1 MTLKKAQV
9 PAVINMK
16 PTQKSLKPHVNTW
29 VEDNLITQEQGDGI
43 LAKYPTSSTSPV
55 IVTFSIVGGMLC
67 LLGVI
72 LLVSANWQSIP
83 REVKLGALLG
93 LLTASTLL
101 GTEGSRRK
109 WHPAIPEIGYL
120 FAAVLPLVGLALVSQ
135 IFNLSGSGFALIL
148 TWFISILFLPF
159 LSFSPSTFVVWLISL
174 SGLVP
179 LAITEYHRTWFTDEY
194 QTISVVY
201 ALLGAVIAAAS
212 QLWSK
217 AGRTMQ
223 RAWGESLGLI
233 MTSLG
238 LYTCDLTTYYPHSH
252 VPIWAI
258 AWGAVF
264 ILNLGAIFIGYK
276 AHRAPLVTLGF
287 VMLGIIILSFYCRL
301 VGSMLSTGTL
311 FLSAGTLLIILIFTL
326 HRLRKSILQ

>member
-1 MTLKKAQV
+1 
-9 PAVINMK
+9 MK
-16 PTQKSLKPHVNTW
+16 PTQKSLKPHLNTW
-29 VEDNLITQEQGDGI
+29 VKEHLITQEQADGI
-43 LAKYPTSSTSPV
+43 LAKYPSFLTSPATM
-55 IVTFSIVGGMLC
+55 TFSIIGGLLC
-67 LLGVI
+67 ILGVI

-101 GTEGSRRK
+101 GIEGSRRK
-109 WHPAIPEIGYL
+109 WHPAVPEISYL
-120 FAAVLPLVGLALVSQ
+120 FAAVLPLVGLALVGQ
-135 IFNLSGSGFALIL
+135 IFNLSGSGFALIF

-174 SGLVP
+174 SALVP
-179 LAITEYHRTWFTDEY
+179 LAITEYHWAWLADEY
-194 QTISVVY
+194 QTASIMY

-217 AGRTMQ
+217 AGRTTQ

-238 LYTCDLTTYYPHSH
+238 LYTCDWATYYPHPH

-264 ILNLGAIFIGYK
+264 ILNLGAVFIGYK
-276 AHRAPLVTLGF
+276 AHRMPLVTLGF
-287 VMLGIIILSFYCRL
+287 VMLSIIILSFYCRL
-301 VGSMLSTGTL
+301 AGSMLSTGML
-311 FLSAGTLLIILIFTL
+311 FLSAGTLLITLIFTL
-326 HRLRKSILQ
+326 HKLRKSILQ

>member
-1 MTLKKAQV
+1 
-9 PAVINMK
+9 MK
-16 PTQKSLKPHVNTW
+16 PTQQSLKPHVNTW

-43 LAKYPTSSTSPV
+43 LARYPTSSTSPATM
-55 IVTFSIVGGMLC
+55 TFSIIGGMLC
-67 LLGVI
+67 ILGVI

-83 REVKLGALLG
+83 REVKLGTLLG

-101 GTEGSRRK
+101 GTEGGRRK
-109 WHPAIPEIGYL
+109 WHPAIPEISYL
-120 FAAVLPLVGLALVSQ
+120 FAAILPLIGLALVGQ
-135 IFNLSGSGFALIL
+135 IFNLNGSGFALIL

-159 LSFSPSTFVVWLISL
+159 LSLSPSTFVVWLISL
-174 SGLVP
+174 SALVP
-179 LAITEYHRTWFTDEY
+179 LAITEYHWAWFTDEY
-194 QTISVVY
+194 QTISMMY
-201 ALLGAVIAAAS
+201 ALLGAVVAAAS

-217 AGRTMQ
+217 AGRTTQ

-238 LYTCDLTTYYPHSH
+238 LYTYDCATYYPHPH
-252 VPIWAI
+252 VAIWEI

-264 ILNLGAIFIGYK
+264 ILNLGAVFIGHK
-276 AHRAPLVTLGF
+276 AHRTPLVTLGF

-301 VGSMLSTGTL
+301 AGSMLSTGML

-326 HRLRKSILQ
+326 HKLRKSILQ

>member
-1 MTLKKAQV
+1 
-9 PAVINMK
+9 
-16 PTQKSLKPHVNTW
+16 
-29 VEDNLITQEQGDGI
+29 
-43 LAKYPTSSTSPV
+43 
-55 IVTFSIVGGMLC
+55 MLC
-67 LLGVI
+67 ILGVI

-83 REVKLGALLG
+83 REAKLGALLG

-109 WHPAIPEIGYL
+109 WNPAIPEISYL

-159 LSFSPSTFVVWLISL
+159 LSFSPSTFVVWMISL
-174 SGLVP
+174 SALVP
-179 LAITEYHRTWFTDEY
+179 LAIIEYHWTWFADEY
-194 QTISVVY
+194 ETISIMY
-201 ALLGAVIAAAS
+201 ALLGVVTAAAS

-238 LYTCDLTTYYPHSH
+238 LYTYDCTTNYPHFH
-252 VPIWAI
+252 FLIWEI

-264 ILNLGAIFIGYK
+264 VLNLGAVFVGYK
-276 AHRAPLVTLGF
+276 AHRAPLVNLGF

-301 VGSMLSTGTL
+301 AGSMLSTGML
-311 FLSAGTLLIILIFTL
+311 FLSAGMLLIILIFTL
-326 HRLRKSILQ
+326 HKLRKSILQ

>member
-1 MTLKKAQV
+1 
-9 PAVINMK
+9 MK
-16 PTQKSLKPHVNTW
+16 PTQKSLKPHVNAW
-29 VEDNLITQEQGDGI
+29 IEGNLITPEQGDGI
-43 LAKYPTSSTSPV
+43 LAKYPPSSTSPATM
-55 IVTFSIVGGMLC
+55 TFSIIGGMLC
-67 LLGVI
+67 ILGVI

-83 REVKLGALLG
+83 REAKLGALLG

-109 WHPAIPEIGYL
+109 WNPAIPEISYL

-159 LSFSPSTFVVWLISL
+159 LSFSPSTFVVWMISL
-174 SGLVP
+174 SALVP
-179 LAITEYHRTWFTDEY
+179 LAIIEYHWTWFADEY
-194 QTISVVY
+194 ETISIMY
-201 ALLGAVIAAAS
+201 ALLGVVTAAAS

-238 LYTCDLTTYYPHSH
+238 LYTYDCTTNYPHFH
-252 VPIWAI
+252 FLIWEI

-264 ILNLGAIFIGYK
+264 VLNLGAVFVGYK
-276 AHRAPLVTLGF
+276 AHRAPLVNLGF

-301 VGSMLSTGTL
+301 AGSMLSTGML
-311 FLSAGTLLIILIFTL
+311 FLSAGMLLIILIFTL
-326 HRLRKSILQ
+326 HKLRKSILQ

>member
-1 MTLKKAQV
+1 M
-9 PAVINMK
+9 MK
-16 PTQKSLKPHVNTW
+16 PTQKSLKPHVNAW
-29 VEDNLITQEQGDGI
+29 IEDNLITQKQGDGI
-43 LAKYPTSSTSPV
+43 LAKYPTSSMFPATM
-55 IVTFSIVGGMLC
+55 TFSIIGGMLC
-67 LLGVI
+67 ILGVI

-93 LLTASTLL
+93 LLTASTLF

-109 WHPAIPEIGYL
+109 WHPAIPEISYL
-120 FAAVLPLVGLALVSQ
+120 FAAVLPLIGLALVSQ

-159 LSFSPSTFVVWLISL
+159 LSFSPSTFVVWMISL
-174 SGLVP
+174 SALVP
-179 LAITEYHRTWFTDEY
+179 LAITEHHWAWFTDEG
-194 QTISVVY
+194 QTISVMY
-201 ALLGAVIAAAS
+201 ALLGVVVAAAS

-238 LYTCDLTTYYPHSH
+238 LYTYDFTTYYPHFH
-252 VPIWAI
+252 FPIWEI

-264 ILNLGAIFIGYK
+264 VLNLGAVFVGYK

-301 VGSMLSTGTL
+301 AGSMLSTGML

-326 HRLRKSILQ
+326 HKLRKSILQ

>member
-1 MTLKKAQV
+1 M
-9 PAVINMK
+9 MK
-16 PTQKSLKPHVNTW
+16 PTQKSLKPHVNAW
-29 VEDNLITQEQGDGI
+29 IEDNLITQEQGDGI
-43 LAKYPTSSTSPV
+43 LAKYPTSSASAVTM
-55 IVTFSIVGGMLC
+55 TFSIIAGMLC
-67 LLGVI
+67 ILGAI

-83 REVKLGALLG
+83 REAKLGALLG

-109 WHPAIPEIGYL
+109 WNPAIPEISYL

-159 LSFSPSTFVVWLISL
+159 LSFSPSTFVVWMLSL
-174 SGLVP
+174 SALVP
-179 LAITEYHRTWFTDEY
+179 LAITEYHWVWITDEY
-194 QTISVVY
+194 QTISIMY
-201 ALLGAVIAAAS
+201 ALLGVVIAAAS

-223 RAWGESLGLI
+223 QAWGESLGLI

-238 LYTCDLTTYYPHSH
+238 LYTFDCTTYYPHSR

-264 ILNLGAIFIGYK
+264 VLNLGAVFVGYK
-276 AHRAPLVTLGF
+276 AHRSPLVTLGF

-301 VGSMLSTGTL
+301 AGSMLSTGVL

-326 HRLRKSILQ
+326 HKLRKSILR

>member
-1 MTLKKAQV
+1 MRT
-9 PAVINMK
+9 NMK

-29 VEDNLITQEQGDGI
+29 VKDNLITQEQGDGI
-43 LAKYPTSSTSPV
+43 LARYPASSTSPATM
-55 IVTFSIVGGMLC
+55 TFSIIGGALC
-67 LLGVI
+67 ILGVI

-93 LLTASTLL
+93 LLAASTLL
-101 GTEGSRRK
+101 GIEGSRRK
-109 WHPAIPEIGYL
+109 WHPAIPEISYL
-120 FAAVLPLVGLALVSQ
+120 FAAVLPLVALALVGQ

-148 TWFISILFLPF
+148 TWFISIFFLPF

-174 SGLVP
+174 SALFP
-179 LAITEYHRTWFTDEY
+179 LAITEYRWAWFTDEY
-194 QTISVVY
+194 QTISIIY
-201 ALLGAVIAAAS
+201 ALFGAVVAAAS

-217 AGRTMQ
+217 AGRTTQ

-238 LYTCDLTTYYPHSH
+238 LYTYDCATYYPHPH
-252 VPIWAI
+252 VPIWEI

-264 ILNLGAIFIGYK
+264 ILNLGAVFIGYK
-276 AHRAPLVTLGF
+276 AHRTPLVTLGF

-301 VGSMLSTGTL
+301 AGSMLSTGML
-311 FLSAGTLLIILIFTL
+311 FLSAGTVLIILIFTL
-326 HRLRKSILQ
+326 HNLRKSILQ

>member
-1 MTLKKAQV
+1 
-9 PAVINMK
+9 MK
-16 PTQKSLKPHVNTW
+16 PTQKSLKPHVNAW
-29 VEDNLITQEQGDGI
+29 IEGNLITPEQGDGI
-43 LAKYPTSSTSPV
+43 LAKYPPSSTSPATM
-55 IVTFSIVGGMLC
+55 TFSIIGGMLC
-67 LLGVI
+67 VLGVI

-83 REVKLGALLG
+83 REAKLGALLG

-109 WHPAIPEIGYL
+109 WNPAIPEISYL

-135 IFNLSGSGFALIL
+135 IFNLSGSSFALIL

-159 LSFSPSTFVVWLISL
+159 LSFSPSTFVVWMISL
-174 SGLVP
+174 SALVP
-179 LAITEYHRTWFTDEY
+179 LAIIEYHWTWFTDEY
-194 QTISVVY
+194 ETISIMY
-201 ALLGAVIAAAS
+201 ALLGVVTAAAS

-238 LYTCDLTTYYPHSH
+238 LYTYDCTTNYPHFH
-252 VPIWAI
+252 FPIWEI

-264 ILNLGAIFIGYK
+264 VLNLGAVFVGYK
-276 AHRAPLVTLGF
+276 AHRTPLVNLGF

-301 VGSMLSTGTL
+301 AGSMLSTGML

-326 HRLRKSILQ
+326 HKLRKSILQ

>member
-1 MTLKKAQV
+1 M
-9 PAVINMK
+9 
-16 PTQKSLKPHVNTW
+16 
-29 VEDNLITQEQGDGI
+29 
-43 LAKYPTSSTSPV
+43 
-55 IVTFSIVGGMLC
+55 TFSIIGGMLC
-67 LLGVI
+67 VLGVI

-83 REVKLGALLG
+83 REAKLGALLG

-109 WHPAIPEIGYL
+109 WNPAIPEISYL

-159 LSFSPSTFVVWLISL
+159 LSFSPSTFVVWMISL
-174 SGLVP
+174 SALVP
-179 LAITEYHRTWFTDEY
+179 LAIIEYHWTSFADEY
-194 QTISVVY
+194 ETISIMY
-201 ALLGAVIAAAS
+201 ALLGVVTAAAS

-238 LYTCDLTTYYPHSH
+238 LYTYDCTTNYPHFH
-252 VPIWAI
+252 FPIWEI

-264 ILNLGAIFIGYK
+264 VLNLGAVFVGYK
-276 AHRAPLVTLGF
+276 AHRAPLVNLVF
-287 VMLGIIILSFYCRL
+287 VMLGLIILSFYCRL
-301 VGSMLSTGTL
+301 AGSMLSTGML
-311 FLSAGTLLIILIFTL
+311 FLSAGMLLIILIFTL
-326 HRLRKSILQ
+326 HKLRKSILQ

>member
-1 MTLKKAQV
+1 
-9 PAVINMK
+9 MK

-29 VEDNLITQEQGDGI
+29 IEDNLITQEQGDGI
-43 LAKYPTSSTSPV
+43 LAKYPASSTSPAAM
-55 IVTFSIVGGMLC
+55 TFSIIGGMLC
-67 LLGVI
+67 ILGVI

-109 WHPAIPEIGYL
+109 WHPAIPEISYL
-120 FAAVLPLVGLALVSQ
+120 FAAVLPLIGLALVSQ

-159 LSFSPSTFVVWLISL
+159 LSFSPSTFVVWMISL
-174 SGLVP
+174 SALVP
-179 LAITEYHRTWFTDEY
+179 LAITEYHWAWFTDEG
-194 QTISVVY
+194 QTISVMY
-201 ALLGAVIAAAS
+201 ALLGVVVAAAS

-238 LYTCDLTTYYPHSH
+238 LYTYDFTTYYPHFH
-252 VPIWAI
+252 FPIWEI

-264 ILNLGAIFIGYK
+264 VLNLGAVFIGYK
-276 AHRAPLVTLGF
+276 AHRASLVNLGF

-301 VGSMLSTGTL
+301 AGSMLSTGML

-326 HRLRKSILQ
+326 HKLRKSI